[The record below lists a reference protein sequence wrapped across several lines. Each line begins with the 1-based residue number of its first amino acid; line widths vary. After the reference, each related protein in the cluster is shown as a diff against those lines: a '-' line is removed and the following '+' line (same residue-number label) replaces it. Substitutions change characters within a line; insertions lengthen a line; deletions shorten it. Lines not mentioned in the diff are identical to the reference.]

1 MMFRRFLW
9 LGGSALTGAV
19 LLSGC
24 GNAVPTVDAGPDRPA
39 AIDRVFTFNPTA
51 SDEDGDPLTF
61 AWVLTRT
68 PTKSEAKLKDPNIG
82 RASFTPDL
90 PGKYGFSVTVS
101 DEVDTSSPD
110 TITITARFAPELRL
124 SAVAVDEMGTVR
136 ELDKAV
142 AAAKPVIAINPGE
155 RLDFNAA
162 TSTTS
167 TGEMDF
173 EWAVEPPDKIEY
185 ETKDTDTSTFTF
197 TVANAKLGPTADKME
212 VDPES
217 ATYKVSLTVGDSG
230 RDEKGNLN
238 EDLTTT
244 KDMTVHVRAAPT
256 VKISTTPDSQVVK
269 LGMEGKEVIL
279 DGSGSEVGPGGKA
292 KYEWTIANFP
302 MGSMVSFADAK
313 VATTTVT
320 LDVEGSYEFELEVS
334 DGAFSSKGSVTIQA
348 VP

>member
-39 AIDRVFTFNPTA
+39 AIGRVFTFNPTA

-61 AWVLTRT
+61 AWVLTST
-68 PTKSEAKLKDPNIG
+68 PAKSNAKLKDPNIG
-82 RASFTPDL
+82 RASFTPDV
-90 PGKYGFSVTVS
+90 PGEYGFSVTVS

-110 TITITARFAPELRL
+110 TITITARVPPELRL
-124 SAVAVDEMGTVR
+124 SAVAVDEMGSVR
-136 ELDKAV
+136 ELDDVVAV
-142 AAAKPVIAINPGE
+142 DEPVIAINPGE
-155 RLDFNAA
+155 RIDFNAG

-167 TGEMDF
+167 TKEMGF

-185 ETKDTDTSTFTF
+185 ETGDTKTSTFTF
-197 TVANAKLGPTADKME
+197 TVANAKLNPKADKMK

-217 ATYKVSLTVGDSG
+217 ATYEVSLTVGDGG
-230 RDEKGNLN
+230 RDEKGKLN
-238 EDLTTT
+238 KDLTTT

-256 VKISTTPDSQVVK
+256 VKISTKPDSQVVK
-269 LGMEGKEVIL
+269 LGMEGKEVTL
-279 DGSGSEVGPGGKA
+279 DGSGSKVGPGGEA
-292 KYEWTIANFP
+292 AYSWAIVNSP

-348 VP
+348 VR